1 MRKKKTLKA
10 RELTK
15 RQWKICEAVHLGL
28 DTYFLNGPKDERPLT
43 EADFEE
49 AESLLSALEPN
60 WWMAHQSWMVCK
72 GRKIIED

>member
-1 MRKKKTLKA
+1 MKIKITLKA
-10 RELTK
+10 KELTK

-28 DTYFLNGPKDERPLT
+28 DTYFLNGPKDERILT

-49 AESLLSALEPN
+49 ATALLSALEPN
-60 WWMAHQSWMVCK
+60 WWSEHQPWMVCK